1 MMHRDATEPME
12 AFGEFILTL
21 NEAFAKRVYFFD
33 CDKKYIIR
41 NKKGFTL
48 PLH

>member
-1 MMHRDATEPME
+1 MHGDATEPMA

-41 NKKGFTL
+41 NKKL
-48 PLH
+48 YALSVH